1 MKKFVLM
8 FIIIFLSF
16 CTLMSLTYAIKCN
29 MQIKKLNT
37 EISELNNTISE
48 ISSEKETLAK
58 DKDFAQKQYQ
68 DLKSTKKDA
77 ELIDTEIQECMKSC
91 NYTTACM
98 NNCVYVA
105 IPKWEKEIGKNIK
118 LLEKIMNNEQIAL
131 LHDSQNKWIVY
142 RNAQQK
148 LNSATIGT
156 MMGTMYTNILASEQ
170 KYIIER
176 RAKELEGLYYFY
188 SRK

>member
-1 MKKFVLM
+1 
-8 FIIIFLSF
+8 
-16 CTLMSLTYAIKCN
+16 
-29 MQIKKLNT
+29 
-37 EISELNNTISE
+37 
-48 ISSEKETLAK
+48 
-58 DKDFAQKQYQ
+58 
-68 DLKSTKKDA
+68 
-77 ELIDTEIQECMKSC
+77 MKSC

-131 LHDSQNKWIVY
+131 LHDSQNKWIAY
-142 RNAQQK
+142 QNAQQK
-148 LNSATIGT
+148 LNSETIGT
-156 MMGTMYTNILASEQ
+156 MMGTMYTNILSSEQ

>member
-1 MKKFVLM
+1 MKKNVFI
-8 FIIIFLSF
+8 FIIIFLSI
-16 CTLMSLTYAIKCN
+16 CTLISLVYVIKYN
-29 MQIKKLNT
+29 IQIKELNAK
-37 EISELNNTISE
+37 IYKLNNTISK
-48 ISSEKETLAK
+48 INSEKTTLAK
-58 DKDFAQKQYQ
+58 DRDFAQKQYQ
-68 DLKSTKKDA
+68 DLKSTKKEA

-98 NNCVYVA
+98 NNCVYAA
-105 IPKWEKEIGKNIK
+105 IPKWEKEIDKNIK
-118 LLEKIMNNEQIAL
+118 LLEKIMNKEQIAL

-148 LNSATIGT
+148 LNSETIGT
-156 MMGTMYTNILASEQ
+156 MMGTMYTNILSSEQ

-176 RAKELEGLYYFY
+176 RAKELDELYYFY

>member
-37 EISELNNTISE
+37 EISELNNTISK
-48 ISSEKETLAK
+48 ISSENKTLAK

-68 DLKSTKKDA
+68 DLKSTKKEA

-98 NNCVYVA
+98 NNCVYA
-105 IPKWEKEIGKNIK
+105 TIPKWEKEIDKNIK
-118 LLEKIMNNEQIAL
+118 LLEKIMNNEQMAL

-156 MMGTMYTNILASEQ
+156 IMGTMYTNILASEQ